1 MGFFA
6 ELIRADDWRR
16 MPLSLSVP
24 TVVFCVTSVLAVV
37 VLIFFGWP
45 SDSWRTLFALLTG
58 STAAVAARWILARR
72 QQSRNA
78 SAPVKNSN
86 LK

>member
-6 ELIRADDWRR
+6 ELIRADDWRS
-16 MPLSLSVP
+16 MPLSISVP
-24 TVVFCVTSVLAVV
+24 TAVFCVTSVLTVVV
-37 VLIFFGWP
+37 VLFFGWP

-58 STAAVAARWILARR
+58 IAAARIAHWILTRR
-72 QQSRNA
+72 QQSRMA
-78 SAPVKNSN
+78 SPPVNHSN

>member
-6 ELIRADDWRR
+6 ELIRADDWRS
-16 MPLSLSVP
+16 MALSISVP
-24 TVVFCVTSVLAVV
+24 TAVFCVTSVLTVV

-45 SDSWRTLFALLTG
+45 SDSWRTFFALLTG
-58 STAAVAARWILARR
+58 STAAGAARWIFARR

-78 SAPVKNSN
+78 SAPVKNPN
-86 LK
+86 